1 MTKQND
7 KNQGEK
13 QLDLFKYVVQLWD
26 DRRIVIWTM
35 AACVVIGL
43 LSYIM
48 RPTKY
53 STRATLLPSYASS
66 ESSLGN
72 LGALA
77 SLAGVNVGGGTGG
90 ISPDLYPTVSQSVP
104 YLLELINVPLDSED
118 SDRAM
123 TLLDIA
129 KACAEAG
136 TTERYYKFASTS
148 KVTLPGAG
156 IAAMAASPQALSA
169 QASRLVRRGA
179 ALGPRARR
187 SQVPRTDRIRD
198 QCDD

>member
-129 KACAEAG
+129 KACAEAS

-148 KVTLPGAG
+148 KVTLPLNLMVSANTVLWKKPTTM
-156 IAAMAASPQALSA
+156 ILYLKKWKRQARPIWYGGLSVIHG
-169 QASRLVRRGA
+169 QN
-179 ALGPRARR
+179 
-187 SQVPRTDRIRD
+187 T
-198 QCDD
+198 